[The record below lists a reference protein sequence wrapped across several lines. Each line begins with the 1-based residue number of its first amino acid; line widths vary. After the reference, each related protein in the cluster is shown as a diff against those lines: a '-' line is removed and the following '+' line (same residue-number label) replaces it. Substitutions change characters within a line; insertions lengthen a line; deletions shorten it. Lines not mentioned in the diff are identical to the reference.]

1 MTAHA
6 AALEL
11 LRPALEAAQRE
22 LCRADEELEH
32 ARSEVARHEARRL
45 ERRDRVDALTRSVE
59 ALS

>member
-6 AALEL
+6 AALDV

-22 LCRADEELEH
+22 LDHADEALEH
-32 ARSEVARHEARRL
+32 ARSEVSRHEARRRA
-45 ERRDRVDALTRSVE
+45 RRDKVDALTRSVE